1 MKPSLRKNPDYFVLH
16 IGTNDI
22 NSNRSPKLIAMGI
35 TDVGSSLKN
44 DSHDLSIS
52 SIVVRN
58 DKFKEKTAQ
67 VNESLKRLCAER
79 NIYFINHAK
88 NVLPQHLNKSK
99 LHLNK
104 EGTSILS
111 SNFVKGH
118 VFIWPEETGDKDSYS
133 EGEKNKSKS
142 VDASVNCSI
151 LGSLRRKH
159 LKKLIIEHP
168 NINSLRNKFEFLV
181 DQIKGKVDVLIV
193 SETKLNESFPQGQL
207 KISGFSWPF
216 RLHRNS
222 NGGGIML
229 FVREDIPAKL
239 IFTEVSPIEGF
250 HVEIYLRKK
259 SGLYVVLTTLINI
272 IYVNTMR
279 HWVKAL
285 TYFFLIIKMFFW
297 W

>member
-22 NSNRSPKLIAMGI
+22 NSNRSPILIAMGI

-118 VFIWPEETGDKDSYS
+118 VFI
-133 EGEKNKSKS
+133 
-142 VDASVNCSI
+142 
-151 LGSLRRKH
+151 
-159 LKKLIIEHP
+159 
-168 NINSLRNKFEFLV
+168 
-181 DQIKGKVDVLIV
+181 
-193 SETKLNESFPQGQL
+193 
-207 KISGFSWPF
+207 
-216 RLHRNS
+216 
-222 NGGGIML
+222 
-229 FVREDIPAKL
+229 
-239 IFTEVSPIEGF
+239 
-250 HVEIYLRKK
+250 
-259 SGLYVVLTTLINI
+259 
-272 IYVNTMR
+272 
-279 HWVKAL
+279 
-285 TYFFLIIKMFFW
+285 
-297 W
+297 